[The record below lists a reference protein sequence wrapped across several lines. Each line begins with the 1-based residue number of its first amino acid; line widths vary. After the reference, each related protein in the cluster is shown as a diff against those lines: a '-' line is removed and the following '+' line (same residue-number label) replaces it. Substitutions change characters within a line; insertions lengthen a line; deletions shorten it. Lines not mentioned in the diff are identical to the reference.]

1 MKEIKNGL
9 IIFFT
14 GVFLTLIII
23 GIVYVKNKFE
33 KVEEVVR
40 TTMFT
45 GIQMPNPND
54 IKKRLRVQDIV
65 IEDIQGSQN
74 LIVMEVNLT
83 EEVVWDESFT
93 NLDIFKKAQKIRY
106 HGVGNYTTDLALL
119 TEKDISFDFD
129 GNSIF
134 VTVQRPVLNSLE
146 IDETKTEIYNTD
158 NGLLRFGEITF
169 TIAQQNEILSVVKGN
184 MRQKL
189 NEPENLK
196 QAEKEAEK
204 SVEDLIKK
212 FMIQAGYEDYEVKV
226 FFKSI

>member
-1 MKEIKNGL
+1 VKEIKNGL

-74 LIVMEVNLT
+74 LIVMEKKKKRIWIFSKRRKRYAIT
-83 EEVVWDESFT
+83 VW
-93 NLDIFKKAQKIRY
+93 
-106 HGVGNYTTDLALL
+106 G
-119 TEKDISFDFD
+119 
-129 GNSIF
+129 
-134 VTVQRPVLNSLE
+134 
-146 IDETKTEIYNTD
+146 
-158 NGLLRFGEITF
+158 ITRR
-169 TIAQQNEILSVVKGN
+169 I
-184 MRQKL
+184 
-189 NEPENLK
+189 
-196 QAEKEAEK
+196 
-204 SVEDLIKK
+204 
-212 FMIQAGYEDYEVKV
+212 
-226 FFKSI
+226 